1 MDTNKQDRAKQFM
14 AFEALVGLKEALE
27 EKEKECENKKEENE
41 TFCIY
46 E

>member
-27 EKEKECENKKEENE
+27 EKECENKKEENE